1 MADVFI
7 KGCASVDI
15 EQLALEHQETKDRSL
30 RNEGRIK
37 KLESE
42 HEVLQK
48 LATSVA
54 VMAEQIKTMNS
65 SVETLTGKVDR
76 LEDKPRKRWEG
87 LVEKAIWAVAAA
99 VIAYLLGKF
108 GL

>member
-1 MADVFI
+1 MDN
-7 KGCASVDI
+7 
-15 EQLALEHQETKDRSL
+15 EQIALKLQETTDRSL

-42 HEVLQK
+42 HDVLQK

-65 SVETLTGKVDR
+65 SVQTLTGKVDK
-76 LEDKPRKRWEG
+76 LEEKPAKRWDG
-87 LVEKAIWAVAAA
+87 LVDKIIWAVAAA
-99 VIAYLLGKF
+99 LLGF
-108 GL
+108 VLAQIGL

>member
-1 MADVFI
+1 MELENV
-7 KGCASVDI
+7 
-15 EQLALEHQETKDRSL
+15 ALKLQETTDRSM

-42 HEVLQK
+42 SLVLHQ

-54 VMAEQIKTMNS
+54 VMAEQMKTMNT
-65 SVETLTGKVDR
+65 SVSTLTSEVEELR
-76 LEDKPRKRWEG
+76 EKPGKRWEG
-87 LVEKAIWAVAAA
+87 LVDKIIWAVAAA
-99 VIAYLLGKF
+99 LLGFVLAKI